1 MQPIY
6 VPDLVR
12 AADAVPEG
20 TPAVLSTD
28 GELSYRELWDQ
39 IAAVARQLRSV
50 GVEPGDHVGLY
61 LPRSA
66 GYVSALIAVMTIG
79 AVAVP
84 MDPEFPGERLQQVA
98 AAAKPR
104 VILCDGDSHLAALGP
119 APWLAVDTR
128 YRQGDADV
136 LAAATWRGR
145 PAGEQT
151 AMILFTSGSTGRPK
165 GVRLHHAGLSNR
177 LEWGHRHYR
186 LTDDDRVLH
195 KASCAFDAAIHEIF
209 SPLIAGG
216 TLVIAPPGLQ
226 FDSLGIVRLIQEAD
240 VTTAHFVPSVL
251 RYVVDEPEL
260 AYCTSLRRVLCGG
273 EALDMTLVRRF
284 RDLLPA
290 KLYNGYGPTETSV
303 NATYWDC
310 SEPFDG
316 DIAPVGR
323 PIDNVVCHILGEDLA
338 EVPAGETGEL
348 WISGIAVGGGYLDD
362 EALTAER
369 FRPDPFAADG
379 TLMYRTGDR
388 IRQADA
394 GYLEFRGRIDD
405 QIKIRGVRVEPE
417 EVGAVLR
424 HHPMVHDA
432 AVIGVPDGSDGVR
445 LVAYVAAKRAHSPL
459 VDGLSRIELPNG
471 LAVATPAPDEALF
484 LYRQIFDED
493 EYARFGLHIGEDAVI
508 VDVGANI
515 GLFSLWA
522 ARQADG
528 VRVVAVEPNPDTLPY
543 LRANLELNAVAAD
556 IVAMAVTDRRGTATL
571 TSFPQLSY
579 LSGLGAD
586 REKAAADLVESHFR
600 TTAAATGTTGSADE
614 AELALLHHDTERR
627 LAATLHQVETTDLS
641 SIFDRFALDHV
652 DLLKINTE
660 GAEADVLR
668 GLRPEHWHRVR
679 QVCLE
684 VERASAVG
692 PEIRKILYDADFS
705 LHEIDDWNVDSAAD
719 VSYVYATR
727 EPMETNP
734 IAARSAAS
742 ETPPGPGLLTAR
754 EIRRHA
760 AAHLPSAMQPSQV
773 VFVEELPRLPN
784 GKVAKLELPPPPAV
798 SVPTAADSSAGVEE
812 QLRDLWREIL
822 GVDAVADDDEFLS
835 LGGHSLLALRVTAR
849 ARSII
854 STDITPNACLKAPTF
869 AAWLAEVLHSAP
881 AGRG

>member
-1 MQPIY
+1 MRPVY
-6 VPDLVR
+6 VPDLLR
-12 AADAVPEG
+12 TPDAVPEG
-20 TPAVLSTD
+20 TPAVLSAD

-39 IAAVARQLRSV
+39 IAAVARQLRGL
-50 GVEPGDHVGLY
+50 GVEPGEHVGLY

-66 GYVSALIAVMTIG
+66 HYVSALIAVMTIG

-84 MDPEFPGERLQQVA
+84 MDPEFPTERLLQVA
-98 AAAKPR
+98 AAAEPR
-104 VILCDGDSHLAALGP
+104 VILCDGDNHLTALGP

-128 YRQGDADV
+128 CREEDAEV

-145 PAGEQT
+145 SAAEQT

-165 GVRLHHAGLSNR
+165 GVRLQHAGLCNR
-177 LEWGHRHYR
+177 LEWGHRQYR
-186 LTDDDRVLH
+186 LADDDRVLH

-226 FDSLGIVRLIQEAD
+226 FDSLGIVRLIQEAEI
-240 VTTAHFVPSVL
+240 TTAHFVPSVL
-251 RYVVDEPEL
+251 RYVLDEAEL
-260 AYCTSLRRVLCGG
+260 AYCTTLRRVFCGG
-273 EALDMTLVRRF
+273 EALDMALVRRF
-284 RDLLPA
+284 RTVLPA
-290 KLYNGYGPTETSV
+290 ELFNGYGPTETSV

-323 PIDNVVCHILGEDLA
+323 PIDNVVCHILDEDLA

-362 EALTAER
+362 GALTAER

-388 IRQADA
+388 IRQAEA

-424 HHPMVHDA
+424 HHPKVHDA
-432 AVIGVPDGSDGVR
+432 AVVGVPDGSDGMR

-459 VDGLSRIELPNG
+459 VGGLSRIELPNG
-471 LAVATPAPDEALF
+471 QAVATPSPDEALF

-493 EYARFGLHIGEDAVI
+493 EYARFGLRIGDGAVI

-522 ARQADG
+522 AGQADD

-543 LRANLELNAVAAD
+543 LKANLELNAVAAD
-556 IVAMAVTDRRGTATL
+556 IVPMAVTDRSGTATL

-579 LSGLGAD
+579 LSGLGTD
-586 REKAAADLVESHFR
+586 REAAAADLLESHFR
-600 TTAAATGTTGSADE
+600 TTAATGGPGQE
-614 AELALLHHDTERR
+614 AELALLHQDTERR

-641 SIFDRFALDHV
+641 GIFDRFALDRV

-660 GAEADVLR
+660 GAELDVLR

-684 VERASAVG
+684 VERASSVG
-692 PEIRKILYDADFS
+692 PEIRKILTDAGFS
-705 LHEIDDWNVDSAAD
+705 VHEIDDWNVDAAAD
-719 VSYVYATR
+719 VTYVYADR
-727 EPMETNP
+727 EPAE
-734 IAARSAAS
+734 
-742 ETPPGPGLLTAR
+742 PGEGRAVPDVRRGAGLLTAR

-784 GKVAKLELPPPPAV
+784 GKVAKLQLPPPPALP
-798 SVPTAADSSAGVEE
+798 VPTAADATAGVEE
-812 QLRDLWREIL
+812 RLRDLWREVL
-822 GVDAVADDDEFLS
+822 SVDAVADDDDFLS

-849 ARSII
+849 ARTVVG
-854 STDITPNACLKAPTF
+854 TDTTANTCLKAPTF
-869 AAWLAEVLHSAP
+869 AAWLAEVLRGAP

>member
-1 MQPIY
+1 MRPTY
-6 VPDLVR
+6 VPDLLR
-12 AADAVPEG
+12 TADAVPEG
-20 TPAVLSTD
+20 TPAVLSSD

-39 IAAVARQLRSV
+39 IAAVARQLRSA
-50 GVEPGDHVGLY
+50 GVEPGDRVALY

-84 MDPEFPGERLQQVA
+84 MDPEFPGDRLLQVVG
-98 AAAKPR
+98 AAKPR
-104 VILCDGDSHLAALGP
+104 VILCDGDNHLAALGS
-119 APWLAVDTR
+119 APWMALDTR
-128 YRQGDADV
+128 CRPGDAEN

-145 PAGEQT
+145 AAGEQT

-165 GVRLHHAGLSNR
+165 GVRLHHAGLCNR

-186 LTDDDRVLH
+186 LADDDRVLH
-195 KASCAFDAAIHEIF
+195 KASHAFDAAIHEIF

-226 FDSLGIVRLIQEAD
+226 FDSLGIVRLIQEAE

-251 RYVVDEPEL
+251 RYVVDEAEL
-260 AYCTSLRRVLCGG
+260 AYCTSLRRVFCGG

-290 KLYNGYGPTETSV
+290 ELYNGYGPTETSV

-323 PIDNVVCHILGEDLA
+323 PIDNVVCHILDEDLTP
-338 EVPAGETGEL
+338 VPAGETGEL
-348 WISGIAVGGGYLDD
+348 WISGIGVGGGYLDD
-362 EALTAER
+362 DALTAER
-369 FRPDPFAADG
+369 FRPDPFASDG
-379 TLMYRTGDR
+379 TPMYRTGDR
-388 IRQADA
+388 VRQAEA

-405 QIKIRGVRVEPE
+405 QIKVRGVRVEPE
-417 EVGAVLR
+417 EVGTVLR
-424 HHPMVHDA
+424 RHPKVHDA
-432 AVIGVPDGSDGVR
+432 AVVGVPDGSEGVR
-445 LVAYVAAKRAHSPL
+445 LVAYVAAKRAHSP
-459 VDGLSRIELPNG
+459 VVGGLSRIELPGG
-471 LAVATPAPDEALF
+471 LAVATPSPDEALF

-493 EYARFGLHIGEDAVI
+493 EYARFGLRIGPDAVI

-543 LRANLELNAVAAD
+543 LQANLELNSVAAE
-556 IVAMAVTDRRGTATL
+556 VVPMAVTDRSGTATL

-579 LSGLGAD
+579 LSGLGTD
-586 REKAAADLVESHFR
+586 REEAAAELVESHFR
-600 TTAAATGTTGSADE
+600 STAAATGDTGTTDE
-614 AELALLHHDTERR
+614 AELAQLRRDTERR
-627 LAATLHQVETTDLS
+627 LAATRHQVETTDLS
-641 SIFDRFALDHV
+641 SIFDRFALDRV

-660 GAEADVLR
+660 GAELDVLR
-668 GLRPEHWHRVR
+668 GLRPEHWPRVR

-692 PEIRKILYDADFS
+692 PEIRKILTNAGFS
-705 LHEIDDWNVDSAAD
+705 LHEIDDWNVGTAAD
-719 VSYVYATR
+719 VTYVYATR
-727 EPMETNP
+727 EPTETGAGTAVP
-734 IAARSAAS
+734 AAPDAR
-742 ETPPGPGLLTAR
+742 PGPGLLSAR

-773 VFVEELPRLPN
+773 VFVEDLPRLPN
-784 GKVAKLELPPPPAV
+784 GKVAKRQLPPPPAIPA
-798 SVPTAADSSAGVEE
+798 PTAADTTAGVEE
-812 QLRDLWREIL
+812 QLRDLWREVL
-822 GVDAVADDDEFLS
+822 CVDEVGDDDDFLS
-835 LGGHSLLALRVTAR
+835 LGGHSLLALRVAAR
-849 ARSII
+849 ARSIV
-854 STDITPNACLKAPTF
+854 STETTPSTCLKAPTF
-869 AAWLAEVLHSAP
+869 AAWLAEVLRNASVA
-881 AGRG
+881 RG